1 MSAFIYADKRP
12 TLGIVSCGAEKRLLM
27 KIAPWQCFLFTAN
40 TTIIMKKLYQFGKI
54 ASLASATLI
63 TGCMGGSLG
72 NNAGYPG
79 GGYSNQ
85 GYPNPGYPNAGNPY
99 GGNPYGGYPYGGYP
113 NTGAQSGN
121 NPVGSLQG
129 AVIAAIIQGMAGSVL
144 NGQIGS
150 QLAPVDQ
157 NFRLQQLGGL
167 LQSGTVN
174 QSQQWLN
181 PQTGSKVAVNPIGQ
195 LSLNPQTRQKCQN
208 LEETLTLPDG
218 KNIREKRIACL
229 DPKTGKWNLI
239 K

>member
-1 MSAFIYADKRP
+1 MAVFFIHC
-12 TLGIVSCGAEKRLLM
+12 S
-27 KIAPWQCFLFTAN
+27 
-40 TTIIMKKLYQFGKI
+40 TTIIMKKLYQFSKI
-54 ASLASATLI
+54 ASLASAALI
-63 TGCMGGSLG
+63 TGCMGGGLG
-72 NNAGYPG
+72 NSAGYPG

-113 NTGAQSGN
+113 NTGAQSGTS
-121 NPVGSLQG
+121 PVGSLQG
-129 AVIAAIIQGMAGSVL
+129 AVIAAIIQSMAGSVL

-167 LQSGTVN
+167 LQAGTVN